1 MDLSKILS
9 ESFEI
14 RNNELKK
21 DFIRFS
27 PRNLGVGGGARNKMA
42 VGFLNNELTMN
53 MQIDGNGTGS

>member
-1 MDLSKILS
+1 MEVVDLSKILS

-27 PRNLGVGGGARNKMA
+27 PRNLGVGGGRETKWQSA
-42 VGFLNNELTMN
+42 F
-53 MQIDGNGTGS
+53 